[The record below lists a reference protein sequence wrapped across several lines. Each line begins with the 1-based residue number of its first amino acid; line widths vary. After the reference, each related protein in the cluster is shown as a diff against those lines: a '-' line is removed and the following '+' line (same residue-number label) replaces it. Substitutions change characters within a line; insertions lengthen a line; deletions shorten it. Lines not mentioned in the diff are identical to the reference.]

1 MTLQQLEYIVA
12 LDTHRNFSLAAE
24 SCFVTQPSLSTMIQK
39 LEEELEIKIFD
50 RSKQPVRI
58 TNVGQ
63 EIIAQAKKVLQEAE
77 FLRQIVRDQREK
89 LIGELRIGIIPT
101 LAPYILP
108 LFLKNFSE
116 KYTEVKLKIIEVT
129 TENLVASL
137 KRDLLDVGIM
147 ATPSLDPQLLEDHLF
162 GEEFVVYAPNE
173 SNLLEKRFLLAE
185 DIDPSRLVLLEE
197 GHCVRSQIVNLCAL
211 QRAESKLKNIQ
222 YEASSLDTL
231 RRLVEANEGI
241 AILPALAIQDF
252 DEAQMQWVRFFKP
265 PAPLREVSL
274 VRHRT
279 HKLRLVEALKYEIIQ
294 HLPPFLREK
303 KEGKIIPIQ

>member
-50 RSKQPVRI
+50 RSKQPVRV

-63 EIIAQAKKVLQEAE
+63 EIIAQARKILQEAE
-77 FLRQIVRDQREK
+77 FVRQIVRDQREN
-89 LIGELRIGIIPT
+89 LVGELRLGIIPT

-108 LFLKNFSE
+108 IFLKSFSE
-116 KYTEVKLKIIEVT
+116 KYTEVKLKICEIT
-129 TENLVASL
+129 TENLITKL
-137 KRDLLDVGIM
+137 KSDQLDVGIM
-147 ATPSLDPQLLEDHLF
+147 ATPSLDPQLSEDRLF
-162 GEEFVVYAPNE
+162 WEEFVVYAPNE

-197 GHCVRSQIVNLCAL
+197 GHCVRSQVVNLCAL
-211 QRAESKLKNIQ
+211 QRAESNLKNIE

-241 AILPALAIQDF
+241 AILPALAMQDF
-252 DEAQMQWVRFFKP
+252 DETQIQWVRFFKS
-265 PAPLREVSL
+265 PAPMREVSL

-279 HKLRLVEALKYEIIQ
+279 HKLRLVEALQQEIIQ
-294 HLPPFLREK
+294 HLPPLLREK
-303 KEGKIIPIQ
+303 KEGKVISIK